1 MKEVFAKYVESHTFR
16 IRTDRNFIVFH
27 FVHHYAVCSRNLLT
41 GKNLFGAGKY
51 EEAQGSFQEAAKTCH
66 DSAAFTYLAATAYKR
81 GQFENARALIEQ
93 AEKSP
98 PDTLS
103 YLRMYGY
110 KAFILLSLDSR
121 LGMEALD
128 DYIKRYEYDY
138 PLTSIDE
145 VKAMRR
151 SGIIDRARLEALIEE
166 QVSWYEKEMEL
177 YIYNRVGF
185 YARDSKYAR

>member
-1 MKEVFAKYVESHTFR
+1 MKEVFAKYVESRTFR
-16 IRTDRNFIVFH
+16 IRTDRNLIFFLSCTT
-27 FVHHYAVCSRNLLT
+27 YAVCSRNLLA
-41 GKNLFGAGKY
+41 GKDLFSAGKY
-51 EEAQGSFQEAAKTCH
+51 EEAQGSFLEAAKTCH
-66 DSAAFTYLAATAYKR
+66 DAAAFTYLAATAYKR
-81 GQFENARALIEQ
+81 GQFENARTLIEQ

-110 KAFILLSLDSR
+110 KALILLSIDSR

-138 PLTSIDE
+138 PLISINE

-151 SGIIDRARLEALIEE
+151 SGSIDRARLEALIEE
-166 QVSWYEKEMEL
+166 QVQWYEKEMEL
-177 YIYNRVGF
+177 YIYNKVGF
-185 YARDSKYAR
+185 YARDSKDFR